1 MRGRTLDNAFVILDE
16 AQNTSNSQMKMF
28 LTRMGMNAK
37 FLINGDPGQ
46 IDLPKKVNSGLK
58 EALRILKKI
67 NGIEIVYLDESDVI
81 RNKIVKKIL
90 TAYKKNNT

>member
-16 AQNTSNSQMKMF
+16 AQNTSHSQMKMF

-46 IDLPKKVNSGLK
+46 VDLPKKVVSGLK
-58 EALRILKKI
+58 EALKILKKI
-67 NGIEIVYLDESDVI
+67 NGGFNASVKRIIKEN
-81 RNKIVKKIL
+81 NKIF
-90 TAYKKNNT
+90 